1 MTKESR
7 KTLRH
12 VLGSIQDA
20 IEDMGC
26 VMGEVENEYAGMD
39 PDSEEAH
46 AAYETITLLED
57 AAEDM
62 KRIMRGIEDALKNN

>member
-1 MTKESR
+1 MTKEAK

-26 VMGEVENEYAGMD
+26 AMGEVENEYEGMD
-39 PDSEEAH
+39 PDSEEAN

-62 KRIMRGIEDALKNN
+62 KRIVRGIEDALTNN